1 MTIRVVIVD
10 DHQLV
15 RSGLVG
21 QLKGVHGIEVTAE
34 AGSAETLM
42 ETLEPDPPDVLLQ
55 DLSLG
60 EADSIALAVDVM
72 RRFPDMRVIAVT
84 MHKERVWL
92 ERALSAGF
100 NGYVLKD
107 DAFEDLEYAIRAV
120 ARGGRVVSPTM
131 LSQHAESVLGG
142 GSTNPALELTER
154 ERDVLTLVA
163 DGMNSREIGQQLHIS
178 ARTVESHRARISEK
192 LGLRNV
198 ADYTKFALRN
208 GWISV

>member
-21 QLKGVHGIEVTAE
+21 QLEGVDGIEVIA
-34 AGSAETLM
+34 AIGSAEELLDK
-42 ETLEPDPPDVLLQ
+42 LESTAPDVLLQ

-60 EADSIALAVDVM
+60 EADSIALAADLM
-72 RRFPDMRVIAVT
+72 RRFPDLRVIAVT

-107 DAFEDLEYAIRAV
+107 DAFEDLDYAIRSV
-120 ARGGRVVSPTM
+120 ARGGRFVSPTM
-131 LSQHAESVLGG
+131 LSQHADTVLGG
-142 GSTNPALELTER
+142 GSTNPALELTDR

-163 DGMNSREIGQQLHIS
+163 DGLNSREVGQQLHIS
-178 ARTVESHRARISEK
+178 AKTVESHRARISEK
-192 LGLRNV
+192 LGFRNV

-208 GWISV
+208 GWISI